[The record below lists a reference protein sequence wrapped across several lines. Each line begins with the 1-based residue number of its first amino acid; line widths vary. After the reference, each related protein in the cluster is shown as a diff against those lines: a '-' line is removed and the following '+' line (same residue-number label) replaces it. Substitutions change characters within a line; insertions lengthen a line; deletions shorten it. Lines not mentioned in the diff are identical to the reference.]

1 MFIIYTFF
9 GFCWIYKEN
18 KSYHLTLKDF
28 KEEQG
33 FYTPIKNDNNFIMIV
48 YNLKY
53 LVMTKI
59 KDQSLKF

>member
-1 MFIIYTFF
+1 MSIIYTFF
-9 GFCWIYKEN
+9 GFCQTYKEN
-18 KSYHLTLKDF
+18 KSYHLILKDF

-33 FYTPIKNDNNFIMIV
+33 FYTLIKNDNNFIMMV

-59 KDQSLKF
+59 KGQSLKF